1 MPSIEVK
8 ISSFIQSLQEDGEK
22 LFPYMH
28 NSNFKRDESSIYYS
42 GPFWDSSEVE
52 AAIKTLLT
60 GNWLPSGGEENKFER
75 EFSKRFNFNHSVMV
89 NSGSSANLLATFAM
103 INPVKK
109 NNLKLGDEC
118 LIPSLCWS
126 TSLWPIVQAGLKPKF
141 VDVDPKTLNISLKDL
156 EKKISKKR

>member
-60 GNWLPSGGEENKFER
+60 GNWLPSGGEVNKFER

-89 NSGSSANLLATFAM
+89 NSGSSANLVMIAALKRYFNWKDGDEIIVCVCGFPTT
-103 INPVKK
+103 INPIIQ
-109 NNLKLGDEC
+109 NNLK
-118 LIPSLCWS
+118 P
-126 TSLWPIVQAGLKPKF
+126 VF
-141 VDVDPKTLNISLKDL
+141 VYINYADV
-156 EKKISKKR
+156 